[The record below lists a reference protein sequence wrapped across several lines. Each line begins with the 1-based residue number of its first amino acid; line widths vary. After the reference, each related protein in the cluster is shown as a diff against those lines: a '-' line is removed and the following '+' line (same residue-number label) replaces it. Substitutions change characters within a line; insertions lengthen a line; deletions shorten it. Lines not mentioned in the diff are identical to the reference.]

1 MPTHI
6 ELLREKPSI
15 RNRLDRFSKLNILL
29 LPTGLTRRHLSDWTF
44 QLCTLESEN
53 MEHGNANWVR
63 DDAAFAIA
71 KTVAKLTFDD
81 LSPKAVDLTKQTI
94 LDTLGCAV
102 AGSTAAAAPEIIALG
117 REFGG
122 AAQSSIIAYGD
133 KLPAP
138 TAAFINAT
146 ISHARDFDD
155 THDKAVLHV
164 GSAAV
169 SAALA
174 MAERVGKVDGKAF
187 ITAVCLGGDLV
198 SRMGLATK
206 IPLHDGGWMFSPLYG
221 YFGAM
226 VAAGK
231 ILGLSEEQ
239 FINAFGIAY
248 CQAAGN
254 LQVNID
260 DEHALSKRLQIGFAA
275 QGGVMAAMLA
285 QKGLTGARH
294 SLEGRWGMYNLFH
307 KGHYDRNELLNDLG
321 KRYETEN
328 LSFRPFACNRQAHGH
343 VDAALQLRREYNL
356 RPDDIEAVTVFVHS
370 EPHFLCAP
378 LALRRHPEQIVHA
391 QNSIPYSVAVALT
404 NGKVLISD
412 YEPAALKDPA
422 VNRMAD
428 KVTPKVDPSLPT
440 RIIPPARVEVV
451 TRDGRKL
458 AVEVVYAKGHPNKPM
473 SWDELKDKF
482 RDCATH
488 SAAPLKSG
496 NMEKA
501 IEMCASL
508 EDVRDVSQLARLLSA
523 A

>member
-1 MPTHI
+1 
-6 ELLREKPSI
+6 
-15 RNRLDRFSKLNILL
+15 
-29 LPTGLTRRHLSDWTF
+29 
-44 QLCTLESEN
+44 
-53 MEHGNANWVR
+53 MEHGNANWIR
-63 DDAAFAIA
+63 DDAAFTLAKKITAIQ
-71 KTVAKLTFDD
+71 FDD
-81 LSPKAVDLTKQTI
+81 LPADAVDLTKQTI

-102 AGSTAAAAPEIIALG
+102 AGSTAAAGREIIELEQ
-117 REFGG
+117 EFGG
-122 AAQSSIIAYGD
+122 APQSSVMAMGH
-133 KLPAP
+133 KVPVP
-138 TAAFINAT
+138 MAAFINAT
-146 ISHARDFDD
+146 FSHARDFDD

-174 MAERVGKVDGKAF
+174 MAERVGGVDGKTF
-187 ITAVCLGGDLV
+187 ITAVCLAGDLV

-231 ILGLSEEQ
+231 ILGLTEEQ

-248 CQAAGN
+248 CQASGN

-275 QGGVMAAMLA
+275 QGGVMAALLA

-307 KGHYDRNELLNDLG
+307 KGQYDRNELLDDFG
-321 KRYETEN
+321 KRFEMVN

-343 VDAALQLRREYNL
+343 VDAALQIRREHNL
-356 RPDDIEAVTVFVHS
+356 QAGDIEAVTVFVHS
-370 EPHFLCAP
+370 EPHFLCTP
-378 LALRRHPEQIVHA
+378 LEIRRHPEEIVHA

-404 NGKVLISD
+404 NGRLRISD

-428 KVTPKVDPSLPT
+428 RVTPKVDPSLPT

-458 AVEVVYAKGHPNKPM
+458 SAEIVYAKGHPDNPM
-473 SWDELKDKF
+473 GWVELKDKF
-482 RDCATH
+482 RDCVTH
-488 SAAPLKSG
+488 SAVPLSAD
-496 NMEKA
+496 NVESA
-501 IEMCASL
+501 VAMCADL
-508 EDVRDVSQLARLLSA
+508 ENVSDVSQLARLLCA
-523 A
+523 

>member
-1 MPTHI
+1 
-6 ELLREKPSI
+6 
-15 RNRLDRFSKLNILL
+15 
-29 LPTGLTRRHLSDWTF
+29 
-44 QLCTLESEN
+44 
-53 MEHGNANWVR
+53 MEHGNPDWVR

-71 KTVAKLTFDD
+71 KVFAGITFED
-81 LSPKAVDLTKQTI
+81 LPAKAVDLTKQLI

-102 AGSTAAAAPEIIALG
+102 AGSTAAGASEVIALG

-122 AAQSSIIAYGD
+122 APQSSVLALGD
-133 KLPAP
+133 KLPVAS
-138 TAAFINAT
+138 AAFINGT

-164 GSAAV
+164 GSATV

-174 MAERVGKVDGKAF
+174 MAERVGGVDGKSF
-187 ITAVCLGGDLV
+187 ITAVCLGSDLI

-226 VAAGK
+226 AAAGK
-231 ILGLSEEQ
+231 IMGLSEEQ

-248 CQAAGN
+248 CQASGN

-275 QGGVMAAMLA
+275 QGGVMAALLA
-285 QKGLTGARH
+285 HKGLTGARH

-321 KRYETEN
+321 KRFETEN
-328 LSFRPFACNRQAHGH
+328 LSFRPYACNRQIHGH
-343 VDAALQLRREYNL
+343 VDAALQLRREHHL
-356 RPDDIEAVTVFVHS
+356 QPDDIDTVNVYVHT

-378 LALRRHPEQIVHA
+378 LELRRHPPEIVHA

-404 NGKVLISD
+404 NGRVLISD
-412 YEPAALKDPA
+412 YEPAALKNPA

-428 KVTPKVDPSLPT
+428 RITPKVDPSLPT
-440 RIIPPARVEVV
+440 RIIPPAKVEII
-451 TRDGRKL
+451 TRDARTL
-458 AVEVVYAKGHPNKPM
+458 SAQVVYAKGHPDNLM
-473 SWDELKDKF
+473 TWDELKDKF
-482 RDCATH
+482 RDCTTH
-488 SAAPLKSG
+488 AAAPLSAA
-496 NMEKA
+496 NVEEA
-501 IEMCASL
+501 VAMCAEL
-508 EDVRDVSQLARLLSA
+508 EHTRDVSELARLLTPS
-523 A
+523 